1 MVKQKKRTWWDR
13 LEVPLASLALAA
25 TVFGALR
32 KSGHLAQWQRNNTP
46 WSAANAPA
54 GPPARKKQRLTPG
67 PTSMQVAANAL
78 VPVVQA
84 ATAVPTAAAHAVVTS
99 TLGRDT
105 ADVAAS
111 EGRRIAAAVIASVLS
126 TTGSAAAPAIS
137 VPAVSVPAVV
147 VPTTTGGVVAVPA
160 QNPVRMEGITRPR
173 RAAAFAPQ
181 LQPVHRMEGITRPS
195 RRAAAFAPQLQ
206 PVQRAAVAM
215 QGVPGTM
222 VPFRFRNPAY
232 VPAPIARKRP
242 TVFDDDDF
250 ARKMPRRTFYAT
262 RPDDVPPARTADPS
276 ADPPRSVRQRRGAMA
291 NDLPRSVRQRRGT
304 MQNVGDRYNQPQRLA
319 GQDGRRTVIPRL
331 PGMDNVRDQ

>member
-147 VPTTTGGVVAVPA
+147 VPTTTGGVVAVPKA
-160 QNPVRMEGITRPR
+160 QKPV
-173 RAAAFAPQ
+173 
-181 LQPVHRMEGITRPS
+181 RMEGITRPS